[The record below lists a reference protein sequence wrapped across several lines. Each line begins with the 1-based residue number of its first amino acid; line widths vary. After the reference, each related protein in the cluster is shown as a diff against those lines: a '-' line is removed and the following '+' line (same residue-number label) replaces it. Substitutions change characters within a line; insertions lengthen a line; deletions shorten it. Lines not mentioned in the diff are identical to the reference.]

1 LGLTGLTRPT
11 ESKSIGR
18 PLILRS
24 LRLQM
29 NFFFFFFFPWSTSPW
44 SPTMSLWLLCARPL
58 QDYFPSMLVCF
69 KTSCPDPRSQ
79 PGMV

>member
-29 NFFFFFFFPWSTSPW
+29 TLFFFF
-44 SPTMSLWLLCARPL
+44 SLVHQSMESHYESMAALC
-58 QDYFPSMLVCF
+58 
-69 KTSCPDPRSQ
+69 
-79 PGMV
+79 